1 MALRQVL
8 SHDPARAA
16 ALELLEELF
25 GGARPEE
32 LSVRLWDG
40 SAWRPGHG
48 RGPARVTLV
57 LKHPGTLRNM
67 FSDPSDLT
75 LGEAYIYDD
84 CDLEG
89 DIESIFTVIDR
100 LFERGFSLVAKLR
113 YAALLRR
120 MPKTAA
126 PHPAERQSGLEGAP
140 HSKARDRSAVTFH
153 YNLSNDFYRLW
164 LDRRMVYSCA
174 CFRSPQDTLDEAQE
188 NKLEYLCRKLRLRPG
203 ERLLDI
209 GCGWGA
215 LVLHAAREYGAR
227 ALGITLSEPQAAL
240 ARERIRQQGLEDR
253 CRVQVCDYRDLDEP
267 EAFDKLVSV
276 GMAEHVG
283 ERMMGEYLS
292 RAWRLLKPGGVFLN
306 HAIAQN
312 LRKPWRGESFVA
324 RYVFPDADLVPIS
337 TVLRAAEE
345 SGWEVRDLESLRE
358 HYMMTLRQWVQRL
371 EQQAGRARELVG
383 DVAYRVWR
391 LYMAGSAHR
400 FRTGWLNVYQTLL
413 AKPEQG
419 EARLP
424 LSRADWYLKS
434 SD

>member
-48 RGPARVTLV
+48 RGPARVTLA

-120 MPKTAA
+120 MPKTEAPRAA
-126 PHPAERQSGLEGAP
+126 EHRAVLTGAP
-140 HSKARDRSAVTFH
+140 HSKTRDRGAVTFH

-174 CFRSPQDTLDEAQE
+174 YFPTPRETLDQAQE
-188 NKLEYLCRKLRLRPG
+188 NKLDYLCRKLRLRQG

-215 LVLHAAREYGAR
+215 LVLHAARHYGAQ
-227 ALGITLSEPQAAL
+227 ALGITLSEPQAEL
-240 ARERIRQQGLEDR
+240 AQARIREEGLEDR
-253 CRVQVCDYRDLDEP
+253 CRVQVCDYRDLDGP
-267 EAFDKLVSV
+267 DGFDKLVSV

-283 ERMMGEYLS
+283 EQRMGEYFR

-312 LRKPWRGESFVA
+312 IQKPYRGESFVA
-324 RYVFPDADLVPIS
+324 RYVFPDSELVPIS

-345 SGWEVRDLESLRE
+345 SGWEVRDIENLRE

-371 EQQAGRARELVG
+371 EQQAGKARELVG
-383 DVAYRVWR
+383 DVAYRVFR

-413 AKPEQG
+413 AKPEHG
-419 EARLP
+419 DARLP
-424 LSRADWYLKS
+424 LSRADWYLGRG
-434 SD
+434 D